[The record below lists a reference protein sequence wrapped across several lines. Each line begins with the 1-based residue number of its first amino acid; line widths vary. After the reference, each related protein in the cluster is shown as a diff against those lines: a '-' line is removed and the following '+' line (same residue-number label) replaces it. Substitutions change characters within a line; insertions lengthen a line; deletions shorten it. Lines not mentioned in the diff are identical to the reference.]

1 MTITVFHVVIVNN
14 ETRTVRFVEEA
25 ESVNNNDTKRKRRPW
40 KDVASEAR
48 GNLKRTEETLKR
60 KDNNGNAGYA
70 WLSDDS
76 QEFDTRYGEIT
87 SEAEDTI

>member
-1 MTITVFHVVIVNN
+1 MAI
-14 ETRTVRFVEEA
+14 
-25 ESVNNNDTKRKRRPW
+25 
-40 KDVASEAR
+40 EAR